1 MRRPRYAR
9 RRSTASGLFF
19 LLIGYLLA
27 ATPAP
32 DVRFTDIT
40 QTIKIDFKHESS
52 ATSNKYLVETMGGGV
67 ALLDYDND
75 GRLDIF
81 FTNGAKIDDPM
92 PDDRPPDKSD
102 RKYWN
107 RLYHQNSDGTFTDV
121 TEKAGLTGMPQNH
134 YEMGIA
140 VGDYDNDG
148 FEDIYVTGYGGNTLY
163 HNNGNGTF
171 TDVTKKAGV
180 GGGGMECQ
188 RRVFRLRQRR
198 QARPLRHSLRELDI
212 QDQPLLRRKTT
223 RLSRLLPSRQLR
235 RHHQHPLSQ
244 QR

>member
-1 MRRPRYAR
+1 M
-9 RRSTASGLFF
+9 G
-19 LLIGYLLA
+19 

-40 QTIKIDFKHESS
+40 QTAKIDFKHESS

-81 FTNGAKIDDPM
+81 FTNGARIDDPM
-92 PDDRPPDKSD
+92 PDDKLPDKSD

-134 YEMGIA
+134 YDMGIA

-171 TDVTKKAGV
+171 TDVTKSAGV
-180 GGGGMECQ
+180 AGGAWSASAGFFDYDNDGKLDLFVTRYVNWTFKTNRYCGEK
-188 RRVFRLRQRR
+188 
-198 QARPLRHSLRELDI
+198 QAG
-212 QDQPLLRRKTT
+212 
-223 RLSRLLPSRQLR
+223 LSRLLPSR
-235 RHHQHPLSQ
+235 
-244 QR
+244 